1 MYIPPIVIIVRQDLE
16 TFSENFMYYKVIPE
30 GEKIWVVSSKGEGR
44 ICPPPLVGIRVTYLP
59 VVELFL

>member
-30 GEKIWVVSSKGEGR
+30 GEKIWVVSSKGRAEYA
-44 ICPPPLVGIRVTYLP
+44 PHPWL
-59 VVELFL
+59 E